1 MVFRNIVCL
10 FAKLKKVKDIT
21 IELIGVTDEGKEKE
35 LVAVIEP
42 FENHQLQVEKPILKA
57 FFSNQRIFTS
67 SDLSV
72 ALCKQIWTLTL
83 KHTLGLAK
91 AKATV

>member
-1 MVFRNIVCL
+1 M
-10 FAKLKKVKDIT
+10 KEKK
-21 IELIGVTDEGKEKE
+21 KE

-57 FFSNQRIFTS
+57 FFSNQRIFTL

-91 AKATV
+91 AKATL